1 MKTEHD
7 LTTTH
12 YVFIIVMISL
22 SFNIMTSSFMVLLTK
37 PFLDLEDV
45 FAMVNITV
53 CTVVIT
59 YLWNLIR
66 LEEEA
71 QDEVDRIKL

>member
-45 FAMVNITV
+45 YAMVNITV

>member
-45 FAMVNITV
+45 YAMVNITV

-59 YLWNLIR
+59 YLWNLVR